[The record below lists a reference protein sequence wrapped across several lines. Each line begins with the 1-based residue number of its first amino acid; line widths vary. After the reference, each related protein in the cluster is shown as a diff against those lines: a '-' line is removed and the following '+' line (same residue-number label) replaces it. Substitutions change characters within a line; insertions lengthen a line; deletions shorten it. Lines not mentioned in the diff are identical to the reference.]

1 MASNPIYI
9 CVNYCCMKKKY
20 FQWIAILLLSSFSFS
35 NSFAQE
41 RTITGVVKDENGTTL
56 PGATVTASDTKRSSI
71 TDVNGKFSI
80 SVTEKTKSLQV
91 SFVGMESQTVP
102 VETNSLAVTVMLK
115 SVNSTLTD
123 VVVIGYGT
131 TQKSKVTSS
140 ISSITEKDIKNT
152 PVAGADQMLQGKVA
166 GVTVTNNSGQPGGG
180 VSVKVRG
187 ITTVN
192 GNQPLYV
199 IDGVPILTSSTSISQ
214 DQLGGVSGQNTQ
226 SVLAT
231 LNPSDIASIDILKDA
246 SAQAIY
252 GSMAGNGVVLITTKK
267 GKSGQGKI
275 TYDVFYG
282 WQGAQKKLPLM
293 NLKQYAEYYNSVV
306 GENIALGITGLD
318 SIGEFKNPSLLG
330 GGTDWQDA
338 VFTNGNIANHQL
350 SFSGGT
356 GKTTY
361 YLSGNYY
368 DQTGTIIGS
377 GFKRYALRV
386 SVDQQVKS
394 WLKAGVSANLS
405 RTKQQITLTEGQ
417 QSVTSLMLYNSPATP
432 VKGFD
437 GSYTST
443 ATVSGVP
450 FGNTQNPVALA
461 LLRDVHS
468 IQTKAFGN
476 VYVDLQICKDL
487 SFKNQLNYDY
497 QLTNNHA
504 FQPNIFY
511 ASTGVTAIGPSK
523 LRIDAND
530 SYYWGLQSYF
540 TYTHTFLKNHYINLT
555 AGHEAAA
562 SHWENQYSSA
572 TKLTLN
578 IPSIGAGTIDNSGT
592 GTQSGDWASESYFAR
607 ANYSYSNRYSLS
619 GSFRRD
625 GSASFGPGKRWGNFS
640 AVSAAW
646 TISNEKFAKD
656 RLPFSLLKLRFGL
669 GTVGNSNTQGSNLY
683 TTNIRL
689 VSNANGLFGQTEISG
704 VPANVGN
711 RLLSWES
718 VKTYNVGLD
727 VAMLKGR
734 VELSVDVY
742 KKITTDMILA
752 TKLPVFAGLDA
763 NPPNNS
769 YQDIEPPTT
778 NAGQMTNKGYDI
790 SLTTY
795 NIDKKDFTWKTN
807 IVFSHYKNQL
817 DKLNSQSASIVGR
830 SQDFN
835 PSILT
840 VTQAGHPVG
849 GFYGF
854 VTDGLYRSAAD
865 LAAGPIIEGST
876 VSNSGTWLGD
886 IRYKDINGDGV
897 INDKD
902 QTYIGNPNPTFTF
915 GFTNTLTF
923 KGFDLSAFLAGSYGS
938 DIYNY
943 SRMQTEANYNVYQN
957 QMKTVMDRFTSTNTS
972 GSLPRYNPY
981 NSNNLRISDRF
992 IEDGSYL
999 RIQNISLGYNLPKSI
1014 ISKVKLAN
1022 AKVYISVQNL
1032 YTFTK
1037 YKGYDPELGAFNNSV
1052 TNMNIDY
1059 GHYPNPRTITVGGNF
1074 EF

>member
-1 MASNPIYI
+1 
-9 CVNYCCMKKKY
+9 MKKNLSK
-20 FQWIAILLLSSFSFS
+20 WIAIALLSGFSFA

-41 RTITGVVKDENGTTL
+41 RTITGVVKDENGTSL
-56 PGATVTASDTKRSSI
+56 PGASVIASDTKKASL
-71 TDVNGKFSI
+71 TDVNGNFSI
-80 SVTEKTKSLQV
+80 SVSEKVKSLQI
-91 SFVGMESQTVP
+91 SFVGMETQTVT
-102 VETNSLAVTVMLK
+102 VGKNAAVVNVILK
-115 SVNSTLTD
+115 SVTSTLTD

-166 GVTVTNNSGQPGGG
+166 GVTVTNNSGQPGAG

-199 IDGVPILTSSTSISQ
+199 IDGVPILTDSKSISQ
-214 DQLGGVSGQNTQ
+214 DQLGGVPGQNSQ

-275 TYDVFYG
+275 NYDIYYG

-293 NLKQYAEYYNSVV
+293 NLQEYAQYYNSVV
-306 GENIALGITGLD
+306 GEYKALGLTGLD
-318 SIGEFKNPSLLG
+318 SIGEFKNPALLG
-330 GGTDWQDA
+330 PGTDWQDA

-350 SFSGGT
+350 SFSGGV
-356 GKTTY
+356 GKTTF

-377 GFKRYALRV
+377 GFKRYALRI

-432 VKGFD
+432 VKDFD
-437 GSYTST
+437 GSYTSQ

-468 IQTKAFGN
+468 IQSKAFGN
-476 VYVDLQICKDL
+476 VYVDLQIFKDL

-497 QLTNNHA
+497 QLTNNTA
-504 FQPNIFY
+504 FQPDIY
-511 ASTGVTAIGPSK
+511 YPITKVTAIGPSK
-523 LRIDAND
+523 LRIEAND
-530 SYYWGLQSYF
+530 NYYWGLQSYF
-540 TYTHTFLKNHYINLT
+540 TYNHTFLKNHFVNLV

-572 TKLTLN
+572 KNLTLN
-578 IPSIGAGTIDNSGT
+578 IPSISAGTIDNSGT
-592 GTQSGDWASESYFAR
+592 GTQAGDWAMESYFAR

-619 GSFRRD
+619 GSYRRD

-640 AVSAAW
+640 AVSVAW
-646 TISNEKFAKD
+646 TVSNEKFVKD
-656 RLPFSLLKLRFGL
+656 WLPFNLLKLRFGL
-669 GTVGNSNTQGSNLY
+669 GAVGNSNTQGSNLY

-689 VSNANGLFGQTEISG
+689 VTNANGLFGQTEISG

-718 VKTYNVGLD
+718 VKTYNGGID
-727 VAMLKGR
+727 ASFLKGR
-734 VELSVDVY
+734 IELSVDVY

-752 TKLPVFAGLDA
+752 TKLPVFAGLDP
-763 NPPNNS
+763 NPPNNG

-790 SLTTY
+790 SLTTF
-795 NIDKKDFTWKTN
+795 NIDKKDLTWKTN
-807 IVFSHYKNQL
+807 IVYSHYKNQL
-817 DKLNSQSASIVGR
+817 DKLNSESATIVGR

-835 PSILT
+835 PAILT
-840 VTQAGHPVG
+840 VTQKGNPVG

-854 VTDGLYRSAAD
+854 VTDGLYRTAAD
-865 LAAGPIIEGST
+865 LAAGPLIAGSA
-876 VSNSGTWLGD
+876 VSNTGTSLGD
-886 IRYKDINGDGV
+886 IRYKDLNGDG
-897 INDKD
+897 IIDDKD
-902 QTYIGNPNPTFTF
+902 QTYIGDPNPKFTF
-915 GFTNTLTF
+915 GVTNTVTF
-923 KGFDLSAFLAGSYGS
+923 KGFDLSVFVAGSYGS
-938 DIYNY
+938 KIYNY

-957 QMKTVMDRFTSTNTS
+957 QLNTVMDRYTSTNTS

-981 NSNNLRISDRF
+981 NSNNLRISDRY
-992 IEDGSYL
+992 IENGSYL

-1014 ISKVKLAN
+1014 ISKARLAN

-1037 YKGYDPELGAFNNSV
+1037 YKGYDPELGAFNNNV

>member
-1 MASNPIYI
+1 
-9 CVNYCCMKKKY
+9 MKKNLSK
-20 FQWIAILLLSSFSFS
+20 WIVLLFLSTISFS
-35 NSFAQE
+35 NLVAQDK
-41 RTITGVVKDENGTTL
+41 TITGIVKDENGTTL
-56 PGATVTASDTKRSSI
+56 PGASI
-71 TDVNGKFSI
+71 TAGDSKTAVMTDINGKFSI
-80 SVTEKTKSLQV
+80 SVPAKTKSLQV
-91 SFVGMESQTVP
+91 SFVGMETQTVS
-102 VETNSLAVTVMLK
+102 VDKNTTVVNVSLKTV
-115 SVNSTLTD
+115 SSTLTD
-123 VVVIGYGT
+123 VVVVGYGT
-131 TQKSKVTSS
+131 QQKSKVSSS
-140 ISSITEKDIKNT
+140 ISSITEKDIRNT

-199 IDGVPILTSSTSISQ
+199 IDGVPILTGSTSISQ

-226 SVLAT
+226 SILAT

-267 GKSGQGKI
+267 GRAGEGKI
-275 TYDVFYG
+275 TYDVYYG
-282 WQGAQKKLPLM
+282 WQDVQKKLPLM
-293 NLKQYAEYYNSVV
+293 NLQQYARYYNSVV
-306 GENIALGITGLD
+306 GENKALGITGLD
-318 SIGEFKNPSLLG
+318 TIGEFRNPDLLG
-330 GGTDWQDA
+330 RGTSWQDA
-338 VFTNGNIANHQL
+338 VFQPGNIANHQL

-361 YLSGNYY
+361 YFSGNYY
-368 DQTGTIIGS
+368 DQKGTIIGS
-377 GFKRYALRV
+377 SFRRYALRA

-405 RTKQQITLTEGQ
+405 RTRQQITLTDGQ

-437 GSYTST
+437 GSYIST

-476 VYVDLQICKDL
+476 AYVDLQIFKDL
-487 SFKNQLNYDY
+487 SFRNQLNYDY
-497 QLTNNHA
+497 QLTNNTA
-504 FQPNIFY
+504 FQPKVFY

-530 SYYWGLQSYF
+530 SYYWGWQSYL
-540 TYTHTFLKNHYINLT
+540 TYNHTFFKNHYVNIV

-572 TKLTLN
+572 TDLTLN
-578 IPSIGAGTIDNSGT
+578 IPSISAGTIDRAGT
-592 GTQSGDWASESYFAR
+592 GTQAGDWAAESYFAR
-607 ANYSYSNRYSLS
+607 LNYSYSNRYSVS
-619 GSFRRD
+619 GSYRRD
-625 GSASFGPGKRWGNFS
+625 GSASFGPGKRWGDFS

-646 TISNEKFAKD
+646 TVSNEKFVQD
-656 RLPFSLLKLRFGL
+656 WLPVNLLKFRFGI
-669 GTVGNSNTQGSNLY
+669 GAVGNSNTQGSNLY

-689 VSNANGLFGQTEISG
+689 VPNATGLFGQTEISG

-718 VKTYNVGLD
+718 VKTTNFGID
-727 VAMLKGR
+727 ASFLKR
-734 VELSVDVY
+734 RIELSVDFY
-742 KKITTDMILA
+742 KKVTTNMILA
-752 TKLPVFAGLDA
+752 TKLPVFSGLDP

-795 NIDKKDFTWKTN
+795 NIEKKDFTWRTN
-807 IVFSHYKNQL
+807 IVFSHYKNKL
-817 DKLNSQSASIVGR
+817 DKLNSESASIVGR

-854 VTDGLYRSAAD
+854 VTDGLYRTAAD
-865 LAAGPIIEGST
+865 LTNGPLIAGSA

-886 IRYKDINGDGV
+886 IRYKDLNGDGV
-897 INDKD
+897 IDDKD
-902 QTYIGNPNPTFTF
+902 QTYIGDPNPKFTF
-915 GFTNTLTF
+915 GVTNSVSY
-923 KGFDLSAFLAGSYGS
+923 KGLDLSVFLTGSYGNK
-938 DIYNY
+938 IYNY

-957 QMKTVMDRFTSTNTS
+957 QMITVMDRYTSTNTN
-972 GSLPRYNPY
+972 GALPRYNPY
-981 NSNNLRISDRF
+981 NANNLRISDRF

-999 RIQNISLGYNLPKSI
+999 RIQNISLGYNLPKNL
-1014 ISKVKLAN
+1014 ISKVKLSN
-1022 AKVYISVQNL
+1022 AKFYVSAQNI
-1032 YTFTK
+1032 YTLTK
-1037 YKGYDPELGAFNNSV
+1037 YKGYDPELGSFNNSV